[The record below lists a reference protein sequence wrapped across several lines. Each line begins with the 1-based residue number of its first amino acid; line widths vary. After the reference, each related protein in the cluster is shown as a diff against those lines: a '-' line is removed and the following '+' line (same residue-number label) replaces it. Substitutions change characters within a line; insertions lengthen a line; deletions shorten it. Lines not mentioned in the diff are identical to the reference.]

1 MAWRTGVVSTLT
13 LALLTAGCGEV
24 REHSV
29 ADGGNN
35 SAGGGH
41 SNGAGTGGAGRTGNA
56 GAGGIDAPLA
66 QAAVTFSVSPATGNV
81 CTHTSPQLSLPSRY
95 IASVQA
101 ELNCDLSMGCKP
113 DDYVVVDRDRGSTV
127 TCNVAAAGG
136 NFNVQLD
143 ISVDGSA
150 TGDLSAQ
157 FGLNGAVTPTG
168 GTVSINESNSIGGGG
183 GVDDNCALTITAP
196 HGVIK
201 QGAIWGS
208 FSCSSFRNPADIGD
222 TGCDLEGIF
231 LFENCAH

>member
-1 MAWRTGVVSTLT
+1 VSALM
-13 LALLTAGCGEV
+13 LALLASGCGEV

-29 ADGGNN
+29 ADGGND

-56 GAGGIDAPLA
+56 GAGGIDTPLA

-81 CTHTSPQLSLPSRY
+81 CTHTSPWLSLPSKY
-95 IASVQA
+95 NASVQA

-113 DDYVVVDRDRGSTV
+113 DDFVVVDRDQGSTV
-127 TCNVAAAGG
+127 TCNVVATDSG
-136 NFNVQLD
+136 FDVQLD
-143 ISVDGSA
+143 MSVDGSA
-150 TGDLSAQ
+150 TGELSAQ
-157 FGLNGAVTPTG
+157 FGLNGAVTTTG
-168 GTVSINESNSIGGGG
+168 GTVSINESNSVAGGG
-183 GVDDNCALTITAP
+183 GVDNNCALTITAP

-208 FSCSSFRNPADIGD
+208 FSCSSFRNPTDIGD
-222 TGCDLEGIF
+222 TGCLLQGML